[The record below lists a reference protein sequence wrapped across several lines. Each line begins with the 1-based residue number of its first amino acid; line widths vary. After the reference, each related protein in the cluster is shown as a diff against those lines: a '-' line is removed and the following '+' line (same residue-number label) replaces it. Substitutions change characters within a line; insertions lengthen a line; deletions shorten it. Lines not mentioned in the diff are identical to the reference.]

1 MDSILGG
8 LLKSLLGDSPPAQ
21 PSVRFCD
28 AFKLNQPIMGKIG
41 EKENTTSCKNSSQVS
56 FYLDNNDQVLNLQ
69 IRDENSSDFQK
80 AIITKFVS
88 KFLVTWQTFKLST
101 FCKFQRF
108 FSCPAWWLCWWSSKP
123 DDWPPGSLIKRLP
136 LLFDAS
142 SLWRSEFSLSLHISA
157 KTFLNWHTQLK
168 HGCDKTNL
176 WLVWWHIFSDKV
188 KPHW

>member
-1 MDSILGG
+1 MAREKDSILGG

-88 KFLVTWQTFKLST
+88 KFLVT
-101 FCKFQRF
+101 
-108 FSCPAWWLCWWSSKP
+108 
-123 DDWPPGSLIKRLP
+123 
-136 LLFDAS
+136 
-142 SLWRSEFSLSLHISA
+142 
-157 KTFLNWHTQLK
+157 
-168 HGCDKTNL
+168 
-176 WLVWWHIFSDKV
+176 
-188 KPHW
+188 